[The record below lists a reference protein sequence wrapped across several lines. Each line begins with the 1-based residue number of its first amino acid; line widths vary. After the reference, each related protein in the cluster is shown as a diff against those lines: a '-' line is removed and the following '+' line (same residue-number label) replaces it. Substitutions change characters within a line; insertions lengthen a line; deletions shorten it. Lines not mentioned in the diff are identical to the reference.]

1 VRPHRLALLSALLLA
16 GLPAGA
22 GIYRCTDAA
31 GAVTYQEIPCPTSS
45 DGRATNLPTDFPEVD
60 RAERDRLLQRADAA
74 EARLLRRLEIETME
88 RIARDERVSREKIA
102 MIQAEAERNRVDDAP
117 ALLVVRQ
124 RARPRRHSAV
134 DEMNSAAWSSSASS
148 RTWRA
153 PPPFYR

>member
-31 GAVTYQEIPCPTSS
+31 GAVTYQEIPCPASS
-45 DGRATNLPTDFPEVD
+45 EGRATNLPTDFPEVD

-88 RIARDERVSREKIA
+88 RIARDDRVSREKIA
-102 MIQAEAERNRVDDAP
+102 MIQAEAERDRAEASP
-117 ALLVVRQ
+117 AFVVVRPVG
-124 RARPRRHSAV
+124 RPFNRHRQPAFRR
-134 DEMNSAAWSSSASS
+134 
-148 RTWRA
+148 
-153 PPPFYR
+153 PPPF